1 MTSVDEGVHEPPT
14 SAEDPA
20 ARRMLMAL
28 LGLLVVLATVLL
40 VALVWMLRPDT
51 SEALPSDVDRS
62 ACPIESVGAFQRF
75 GPEEGAAL
83 FQPLAVTFDARGHL
97 WVSDTGNSRMV
108 VLTESG
114 ELVRTVGDDDGP
126 GGLMSPYGAAVDP
139 VADRVYVADWT
150 RGEVV
155 VFSAEGRYV
164 ESLPAPDQDRDV
176 FGELGFSPFEV
187 RLHEGMVVVASND
200 GLYGFDR
207 DGRVVERWGGEGRGS
222 APDQFD
228 FPDAFDIDPDSGHIY
243 VADTLN
249 RRIVALDADGEVR
262 WISGTS
268 DVDGEISGFWQ
279 LPRSLTVGPDG
290 NIYVVDTFRFQRDCA
305 GAGHVVVLSP
315 DGELLSEFGAAGA
328 GPDELNFPEKLA
340 ISPDG
345 QRFAVADRENARVLL
360 FGVRH
365 LPPPSET
372 EAELH
377 ARSLRR
383 GAEAP

>member
-1 MTSVDEGVHEPPT
+1 MTSVDEDVHEPAA
-14 SAEDPA
+14 AEDPA
-20 ARRMLMAL
+20 ARRMLLAL

-40 VALVWMLRPDT
+40 VALIWMLRPDA
-51 SEALPSDVDRS
+51 SEAVPSDADLS
-62 ACPIESVGAFQRF
+62 ACPIQPEGAFRSF
-75 GPEEGAAL
+75 GPDEGASF

-97 WVSDTGNSRMV
+97 WVSDTGNARMV
-108 VLTESG
+108 VLTQDG
-114 ELVRTVGDDDGP
+114 ELVRVVGDEDGP
-126 GGLMSPYGAAVDP
+126 AALMSPYGAVADP
-139 VADRVYVADWT
+139 AADRVYVADWT

-155 VFSAEGRYV
+155 VFSGEGRYV
-164 ESLPAPDQDRDV
+164 ESLPAPDQDPEV

-187 RLHEGMVVVASND
+187 RLHDGMVVVASND

-207 DGRVVERWGGEGRGS
+207 DGRVVRRWGGEGRGG

-228 FPDAFDIDPDSGHIY
+228 FPDAFDIDPDTGHLY

-249 RRIVALDADGEVR
+249 RRVVALDADGEVR
-262 WISGTS
+262 WISGTP

-315 DGELLSEFGAAGA
+315 EGELLSEFGAAGA
-328 GPDELNFPEKLA
+328 GPAEFNFPEKLA
-340 ISPDG
+340 ITPDG
-345 QRFAVADRENARVLL
+345 ERFAIADRENARVVL
-360 FGVRH
+360 FGVEH
-365 LPPPSET
+365 LPPPTAT

-377 ARSLRR
+377 ERSLTR
-383 GAEAP
+383 GAGTP

>member
-14 SAEDPA
+14 ATEDPA
-20 ARRMLMAL
+20 ARRMLVAL

-40 VALVWMLRPDT
+40 VALVWMLRPDA
-51 SEALPSDVDRS
+51 SEAMPGDADLS
-62 ACPIESVGAFQRF
+62 ACPIEPEGAFERF
-75 GPEEGAAL
+75 GPEPGAAL

-108 VLTESG
+108 VLTQAG
-114 ELVRTVGDDDGP
+114 DLVRTVGDDDGP
-126 GGLMSPYGAAVDP
+126 GGLISPYGAVVDP

-164 ESLPAPDQDRDV
+164 GSLPAPDQDHDV

-187 RLHEGMVVVASND
+187 RLHDGMVVVASND

-207 DGRVVERWGGEGRGS
+207 DGRVVERWGGDGRGS

-228 FPDAFDIDPDSGHIY
+228 FPDAFDIDPGSGHVY

-249 RRIVALDADGEVR
+249 RRVVALDAEGEVL
-262 WISGTS
+262 WISGTP
-268 DVDGEISGFWQ
+268 DVDGQISGFWQ

-315 DGELLSEFGAAGA
+315 DGELLSEFGAAGV
-328 GPDELNFPEKLA
+328 GPAEFNFPEKLA

-345 QRFAVADRENARVLL
+345 QRFAVADRENARIVL
-360 FGVRH
+360 FGVQH

-383 GAEAP
+383 GTGAP